1 MISFD
6 DLTFHLDLS
15 KKIYVGYSGGPDSSA
30 LLHLLH
36 INNISNVEAIHINHN
51 LSDNS
56 LKWEEHCRK
65 TTNKLGI
72 KCHVDSIDIKLDGDG
87 LESAARK
94 ARYKI
99 FAKYLKKDEQ
109 IVLGHHSDDVAET
122 FLLRLFRGTG
132 LDGLESLS
140 VKRKVGEG
148 YLVRPLINLSK
159 KNILIY
165 LKEQEISFVKD
176 ESNFKE
182 DQDRNYVRNTLI
194 PSIEQRWANVTSRI
208 SNTANFIKI
217 RNNSYE
223 MFFKEKYQNLIGN
236 QIKVS
241 ELKKIQKSFIVDII
255 RLSIKRQNIAMPSKK
270 VIEEIIKTFIQS
282 NPGPKSEVS
291 WTRSDKEQSGGK
303 IFYKD
308 KCIVIT
314 KK

>member
-1 MISFD
+1 LISFD

-30 LLHLLH
+30 LLYLLH

-65 TTNKLGI
+65 TTDKLGI
-72 KCHVDSIDIKLDGDG
+72 KCHLESIDIEVDGDG

-148 YLVRPLINLSK
+148 YLVRPLINL
-159 KNILIY
+159 I
-165 LKEQEISFVKD
+165 
-176 ESNFKE
+176 
-182 DQDRNYVRNTLI
+182 
-194 PSIEQRWANVTSRI
+194 
-208 SNTANFIKI
+208 
-217 RNNSYE
+217 
-223 MFFKEKYQNLIGN
+223 KEKY
-236 QIKVS
+236 
-241 ELKKIQKSFIVDII
+241 FD
-255 RLSIKRQNIAMPSKK
+255 LS
-270 VIEEIIKTFIQS
+270 
-282 NPGPKSEVS
+282 
-291 WTRSDKEQSGGK
+291 
-303 IFYKD
+303 
-308 KCIVIT
+308 
-314 KK
+314 

>member
-1 MISFD
+1 MISLD
-6 DLTFHLDLS
+6 DLTYHLDLS
-15 KKIYVGYSGGPDSSA
+15 KKIYVGFSGGPDSSA
-30 LLHLLH
+30 LLYLLH
-36 INNISNVEAIHINHN
+36 INNIPNVEAIHINHN
-51 LSDNS
+51 ISDNS
-56 LKWEEHCRK
+56 SKWEEHCRK
-65 TTNKLGI
+65 ITDKLGI
-72 KCHVDSIDIKLDGDG
+72 KCHIESLDIKVDGDG

-99 FAKYLKKDEQ
+99 FTNYLKKDEQ
-109 IVLGHHSDDVAET
+109 ILLGHHSDDVAET

-148 YLVRPLINLSK
+148 YLIRPLINLPK
-159 KNILIY
+159 ENILIF
-165 LKEQEISFVKD
+165 LKDHRISFIKD

-182 DQDRNYVRNTLI
+182 DQDRNYLRNNII
-194 PSIEQRWANVTSRI
+194 PSIEDRWAKVSSRI
-208 SNTANFIKI
+208 SATSNFIKI

-223 MFFKEKYQNLIGN
+223 MLFEEKYHHLIGN
-236 QIKVS
+236 KIKVK
-241 ELKKIQKSFIVDII
+241 ELKKIHKSFIVDIV
-255 RLSIKRQNIAMPSKK
+255 RLSIKRENIAMPSKK
-270 VIEEIIKTFIQS
+270 VIEEIIKTFIKS

-308 KCIVIT
+308 KCILIA

>member
-1 MISFD
+1 MISLD
-6 DLTFHLDLS
+6 DLTYHLDLS
-15 KKIYVGYSGGPDSSA
+15 KKIYVGFSGGPDSSA
-30 LLHLLH
+30 LLYLLH
-36 INNISNVEAIHINHN
+36 INNIPNVEAIHINHN
-51 LSDNS
+51 ISDNS
-56 LKWEEHCRK
+56 SKWEEHCRK
-65 TTNKLGI
+65 ITDKLGV
-72 KCHVDSIDIKLDGDG
+72 KCHIESVDIKVDGDG

-99 FAKYLKKDEQ
+99 FTNYLKKDEQ
-109 IVLGHHSDDVAET
+109 ILLGHHSDDVAET

-148 YLVRPLINLSK
+148 YLVRPLINLPK
-159 KNILIY
+159 ENILIF
-165 LKEQEISFVKD
+165 LKDHRISFIKD

-182 DQDRNYVRNTLI
+182 DQDRNYLRNNII
-194 PSIEQRWANVTSRI
+194 PSIEDRWAKVSSRI
-208 SNTANFIKI
+208 SATSNFIKI

-223 MFFKEKYQNLIGN
+223 MLFEEKYHHLIGN
-236 QIKVS
+236 KIKVK
-241 ELKKIQKSFIVDII
+241 ELKKIQKSFLVDIV
-255 RLSIKRQNIAMPSKK
+255 RLSIKRENIAMPSKK
-270 VIEEIIKTFIQS
+270 IIEEIIKTFIQS

>member
-1 MISFD
+1 MISFN
-6 DLTFHLDLS
+6 DLTYHLDLD

-36 INNISNVEAIHINHN
+36 SNDISNIEAIHINHN
-51 LSDNS
+51 LSSNS
-56 LKWEEHCRK
+56 EKWQNHCK
-65 TTNKLGI
+65 QVCKNLGI
-72 KCHVDSIDIKLDGDG
+72 RCNVESVQIKVDGDG

-99 FAKYLKKDEQ
+99 FTNYLKKDEQ
-109 IVLGHHSDDVAET
+109 ILLGHHSDDVAET

-148 YLVRPLINLSK
+148 YLIRPLINLPK
-159 KNILIY
+159 ENILIF
-165 LKEQEISFVKD
+165 LKDHRISFIKD

-182 DQDRNYVRNTLI
+182 DQDRNYLRNNII
-194 PSIEQRWANVTSRI
+194 PSIEDRWAKVSSRI
-208 SNTANFIKI
+208 SATSNFIKI

-223 MFFKEKYQNLIGN
+223 MLFEEKYHHLIGN
-236 QIKVS
+236 KIKVK
-241 ELKKIQKSFIVDII
+241 ELKKIQKSFLVDIV
-255 RLSIKRQNIAMPSKK
+255 RLSIKRENIAMPSKK

-314 KK
+314 NK